1 MIKILVVEDEDKV
14 SSFIKKGLAENHY
27 QVEVAKDGAAALKQ
41 VLNNQYDLVILDVM
55 LPYVG
60 GIEICRQI
68 RLKNEELP
76 ILMLTALG
84 TLDDKVKG
92 FKAGADDYLLKPFHF
107 SELLVR
113 IEALLRRNKSDV
125 SHLLAFEDIELN
137 TLNNELIRA
146 GQYISLTTK
155 EFDLLVLFI
164 RNKNKILSRQLI
176 AREVWGIDFDTGTNM
191 IDVYVNYLRK
201 KLDKG
206 QGRKLIHTVIGKGYI
221 LK

>member
-1 MIKILVVEDEDKV
+1 MIEDEEKI
-14 SSFIKKGLAENHY
+14 SSFTKKGLEENHY
-27 QVEVAKDGAAALKQ
+27 QVELAKDGATALKQ
-41 VLNNQYDLVILDVM
+41 VLNHPYDLIILDVM

-68 RLKNEELP
+68 RLKNQQLP

-84 TLDDKVKG
+84 TVDDKVKG

-113 IEALLRRNKSDV
+113 IEALLRRKEPDG
-125 SHLLAFEDIELN
+125 SHLLVFEDTGLN
-137 TLNNELIRA
+137 TLNNEVMRS
-146 GQYISLTTK
+146 GNPISLTTK
-155 EFDLLVLFI
+155 EFDLLVFFI

-176 AREVWGIDFDTGTNM
+176 AKEVWGIDFDTGTNM
-191 IDVYVNYLRK
+191 IDVYINYLRK

-206 QGRKLIHTVIGKGYI
+206 YDRKLIHTVIGKGYI

>member
-1 MIKILVVEDEDKV
+1 MIEDEEKI
-14 SSFIKKGLAENHY
+14 SSFTKKGLEENHY
-27 QVEVAKDGAAALKQ
+27 QVELATDGAMALKK
-41 VLNNQYDLVILDVM
+41 VLNHLYDLVIPDVM
-55 LPYVG
+55 LPYLS

-68 RLKNEELP
+68 RLKNQQLP

-84 TLDDKVKG
+84 TVDDKVEG

-113 IEALLRRNKSDV
+113 IEALLRRKEPDG
-125 SHLLAFEDIELN
+125 SHLLVFEDTGLN
-137 TLNNELIRA
+137 TLNNEVMRS
-146 GQYISLTTK
+146 GNPISLTTK
-155 EFDLLVLFI
+155 EFDLLVFFI

-176 AREVWGIDFDTGTNM
+176 AKEVWGIDFDTGTNM
-191 IDVYVNYLRK
+191 IDVYINYLRK

-206 QGRKLIHTVIGKGYI
+206 YDRKLIHTVIGKGYI

>member
-1 MIKILVVEDEDKV
+1 MIEDEEKI
-14 SSFIKKGLAENHY
+14 SSFTKKGLEENHY
-27 QVEVAKDGAAALKQ
+27 QVELATDGAMALKQ
-41 VLNNQYDLVILDVM
+41 VLNHPYDLVILDVM

-68 RLKNEELP
+68 RLKNQQLP

-84 TLDDKVKG
+84 TVDDKVKG

-113 IEALLRRNKSDV
+113 IEALLRRKKLDG
-125 SHLLAFEDIELN
+125 SHLLVFEDAELN
-137 TLNNELIRA
+137 TLNNEVMRS
-146 GQYISLTTK
+146 GNPISLTTK
-155 EFDLLVLFI
+155 EFDLLVFFI

-176 AREVWGIDFDTGTNM
+176 SKEVWGIDFDTGTNM
-191 IDVYVNYLRK
+191 IDVYINYLRK

-206 QGRKLIHTVIGKGYI
+206 YDRKLIHTVIGKGYI

>member
-1 MIKILVVEDEDKV
+1 MIEDEEKI
-14 SSFIKKGLAENHY
+14 SSFTKKGLEENHY
-27 QVEVAKDGAAALKQ
+27 QVELAGDGAAALKQ
-41 VLNNQYDLVILDVM
+41 VLNHPYDLVILDVM

-68 RLKNEELP
+68 RLKNQQLP

-84 TLDDKVKG
+84 TVDDKVKG

-113 IEALLRRNKSDV
+113 IEALLRRKKPDDT
-125 SHLLAFEDIELN
+125 HLLVFEDTSLN
-137 TLNNELIRA
+137 TLNNEVMR
-146 GQYISLTTK
+146 GGNPISLTSK
-155 EFDLLVLFI
+155 EFDLLVFFI
-164 RNKNKILSRQLI
+164 RNKNTIVSRQLI
-176 AREVWGIDFDTGTNM
+176 AKEVWGISFDTGTNM

-201 KLDKG
+201 KLDKDYD
-206 QGRKLIHTVIGKGYI
+206 RKLIHTVIGKGYI

>member
-1 MIKILVVEDEDKV
+1 MIRILLVEDEEKV
-14 SSFIKKGLAENHY
+14 SSFIKKGLEENQY
-27 QVEVAKDGAAALKQ
+27 SVELAGDGATALKR
-41 VLNNQYDLVILDVM
+41 VLNDAYDFIILDVM
-55 LPYVG
+55 LPYIS
-60 GIEICRQI
+60 GIELCKQI
-68 RLKNEELP
+68 RLKNEQLP

-84 TLDDKVKG
+84 TVEDKITG

-113 IEALLRRNKSDV
+113 IEALLRRKKTDD

-137 TLNNELIRA
+137 TLNNEIKRA
-146 GQYISLTTK
+146 GQPVSLTTK
-155 EFDLLVLFI
+155 EFDLLVFFL
-164 RNKNKILSRQLI
+164 RNKNKILSRQQI

-201 KLDKG
+201 KLEKG
-206 QGRKLIHTVIGKGYI
+206 HDRKIIHTVINKGYI

>member
-1 MIKILVVEDEDKV
+1 MIEDEEKI
-14 SSFIKKGLAENHY
+14 SSFTKKGLEENHY
-27 QVEVAKDGAAALKQ
+27 QVELAMDGAMALKQ
-41 VLNNQYDLVILDVM
+41 VLNHPYDLVILDVM
-55 LPYVG
+55 LPYLS

-68 RLKNEELP
+68 RLKNQQLP

-84 TLDDKVKG
+84 TVDDKVKG

-113 IEALLRRNKSDV
+113 IEALLRRKKPDG
-125 SHLLAFEDIELN
+125 SHLLVFEDTELN
-137 TLNNELIRA
+137 TLNNEVMRS
-146 GQYISLTTK
+146 GNPISLTTK
-155 EFDLLVLFI
+155 EFDLLVFFI

-176 AREVWGIDFDTGTNM
+176 AKEVWGIDFDTGTNM
-191 IDVYVNYLRK
+191 IDVYINYLRK

-206 QGRKLIHTVIGKGYI
+206 YDRKLIHTVIGKGYI

>member
-1 MIKILVVEDEDKV
+1 MIEDEEKI
-14 SSFIKKGLAENHY
+14 SSFTKKGLEENHY
-27 QVEVAKDGAAALKQ
+27 QVEIAADGAAALKQ
-41 VLNNQYDLVILDVM
+41 VLNHPYDLVILDVM

-68 RLKNEELP
+68 RLKNQQLP

-84 TLDDKVKG
+84 TVDDKVKG

-113 IEALLRRNKSDV
+113 IEALLRRKKPDG
-125 SHLLAFEDIELN
+125 SHLLVFEDTELN
-137 TLNNELIRA
+137 TLNNEVMRS
-146 GQYISLTTK
+146 GNPISLTTK
-155 EFDLLVLFI
+155 EFDLLVFFI

-176 AREVWGIDFDTGTNM
+176 AKEVWGIDFDTGTNM
-191 IDVYVNYLRK
+191 IDVYINYLRK

-206 QGRKLIHTVIGKGYI
+206 YDRKLIHTVIGKGYI

>member
-1 MIKILVVEDEDKV
+1 MIEDEEKI
-14 SSFIKKGLAENHY
+14 SSFTKKGLEENHY
-27 QVEVAKDGAAALKQ
+27 QVALATDGAAALKQ
-41 VLNNQYDLVILDVM
+41 VLNHPYDLVILDVM
-55 LPYVG
+55 LPYLS

-68 RLKNEELP
+68 RLKNQQLP

-84 TLDDKVKG
+84 TVDDKVKG

-113 IEALLRRNKSDV
+113 IEALLRRKKPDG
-125 SHLLAFEDIELN
+125 SHLLVFEDTELN
-137 TLNNELIRA
+137 TLNNEVMRS
-146 GQYISLTTK
+146 GNPISLTTK
-155 EFDLLVLFI
+155 EFDLLVFFI

-176 AREVWGIDFDTGTNM
+176 AKEVWGIDFDTGTNM
-191 IDVYVNYLRK
+191 IDVYINYLRK

-206 QGRKLIHTVIGKGYI
+206 YDRKLIHTVIGKGYI

>member
-1 MIKILVVEDEDKV
+1 MIEDEEKI
-14 SSFIKKGLAENHY
+14 SSFTKKGLEENHY
-27 QVEVAKDGAAALKQ
+27 QVELATDGAMALKK
-41 VLNNQYDLVILDVM
+41 VLNHLYDLVILDVM
-55 LPYVG
+55 LPYLS

-68 RLKNEELP
+68 RLKNQQLP

-84 TLDDKVKG
+84 TVDDKVKG

-113 IEALLRRNKSDV
+113 IEALLRRKKPDG
-125 SHLLAFEDIELN
+125 SHLLVFEDTELN
-137 TLNNELIRA
+137 TLNNEVMRS
-146 GQYISLTTK
+146 GNPISLTTK
-155 EFDLLVLFI
+155 EFDLLVFFI

-176 AREVWGIDFDTGTNM
+176 AKEVWGIDFDTGTNM
-191 IDVYVNYLRK
+191 IDVYINYLRK

-206 QGRKLIHTVIGKGYI
+206 YDRKLIHTVIGKGYI

>member
-1 MIKILVVEDEDKV
+1 MIRILLVEDEEKV
-14 SSFIKKGLAENHY
+14 SSFIKKGLEENQY
-27 QVEVAKDGAAALKQ
+27 SVELAGDGATALKR
-41 VLNNQYDLVILDVM
+41 VLNDAYDLIILDVM
-55 LPYVG
+55 LPYIS
-60 GIEICRQI
+60 GIELCKQI
-68 RLKNEELP
+68 RLKNEQLP

-84 TLDDKVKG
+84 TVEDKVTG

-113 IEALLRRNKSDV
+113 IEALLRRKKTDD

-137 TLNNELIRA
+137 TLNNEIKRA
-146 GQYISLTTK
+146 GQPVSLTTK
-155 EFDLLVLFI
+155 EFDLLVFFL
-164 RNKNKILSRQLI
+164 RNKNKILSRQQI

-201 KLDKG
+201 KLEKG
-206 QGRKLIHTVIGKGYI
+206 HDRKIIHTVINKGYI

>member
-1 MIKILVVEDEDKV
+1 MIEDEEKI
-14 SSFIKKGLAENHY
+14 SSFTKKGLEENHY
-27 QVEVAKDGAAALKQ
+27 QVELATDGAAALKQ
-41 VLNNQYDLVILDVM
+41 VLNHPYDLVILDVM
-55 LPYVG
+55 LPYLS

-68 RLKNEELP
+68 RLKNQQLP

-84 TLDDKVKG
+84 TVDDKVKG

-113 IEALLRRNKSDV
+113 IEALLRRKKPDG
-125 SHLLAFEDIELN
+125 SHLLVFEDTELN
-137 TLNNELIRA
+137 TLNNEVMRS
-146 GQYISLTTK
+146 GNPISLTTK
-155 EFDLLVLFI
+155 EFDLLVFFI

-176 AREVWGIDFDTGTNM
+176 AKEVWGIDFDTGTNM
-191 IDVYVNYLRK
+191 IDVYINYLRK

-206 QGRKLIHTVIGKGYI
+206 YDRKLIHTVIGKGYI

>member
-1 MIKILVVEDEDKV
+1 MIKILMIEDEEKI
-14 SSFIKKGLAENHY
+14 SSFTKKGLEENHY
-27 QVEVAKDGAAALKQ
+27 QVELATDGAMALKK
-41 VLNNQYDLVILDVM
+41 VLNHLYDLVIPDVM
-55 LPYVG
+55 LPYLS

-68 RLKNEELP
+68 RLKNQQLP

-84 TLDDKVKG
+84 TVDDKVEG

-113 IEALLRRNKSDV
+113 IEALLRRKEPDG
-125 SHLLAFEDIELN
+125 SHLLVFEDTGLN
-137 TLNNELIRA
+137 TLNNEVMRS
-146 GQYISLTTK
+146 GNPISLTTK
-155 EFDLLVLFI
+155 EFDLLVFFI

-176 AREVWGIDFDTGTNM
+176 AKEVWGIDFDTGTNM
-191 IDVYVNYLRK
+191 IDVYINYLRK

-206 QGRKLIHTVIGKGYI
+206 YDRKLIHTVIGKGYI

>member
-1 MIKILVVEDEDKV
+1 MIRILLVEDEEKV
-14 SSFIKKGLAENHY
+14 SSFIKKGLEENQY
-27 QVEVAKDGAAALKQ
+27 LVELAGDGATALKR
-41 VLNNQYDLVILDVM
+41 VLNDAYDFIILDVM
-55 LPYVG
+55 LPYIS
-60 GIEICRQI
+60 GIELCKQI
-68 RLKNEELP
+68 RLKNEQLP

-84 TLDDKVKG
+84 TVEDKVTG

-113 IEALLRRNKSDV
+113 IEALLRRKKTDD

-137 TLNNELIRA
+137 TLNNEIKRA
-146 GQYISLTTK
+146 GQPVSLTTK
-155 EFDLLVLFI
+155 EFDLLVFFL
-164 RNKNKILSRQLI
+164 RNKNKILSRQQI

-201 KLDKG
+201 KLEKG
-206 QGRKLIHTVIGKGYI
+206 HDRKIIHTVINKGYI